1 MKRPLELPL
10 HNRARLVEVLQGEQ
24 DVKIDRNAWRRKE
37 WSVSEH
43 AGFDALSNASNEYY
57 R

>member
-10 HNRARLVEVLQGEQ
+10 HNHARLKEVLEGEK

-43 AGFDALSNASNEYY
+43 AGFDILSNASNEYY